1 MFKNKKTVIF
11 FIAFIVAIL
20 PITVSAALPTLVPEC
35 ARQATLGAPPLSC
48 FLELGVNITNW
59 ILGVTGSL
67 ALLFFIYGGF
77 LFLTSAGKEQQI
89 TKGKEILT
97 QAAIGIIIIFGA
109 YIGIKFIVSALG
121 ASKYFKTEFEITQ
134 PIEPKIPAP
143 TVPTVPTAPPPPP
156 TGSNCVCI
164 MSTSKSFIG
173 FKEQGEFQKD
183 VFLSKI
189 CQDALQG
196 VYKQDTDTCNP
207 GANTPLAKGCIS
219 FSVKK
224 DADDVKFSCS
234 FK

>member
-11 FIAFIVAIL
+11 FIASIVAIL
-20 PITVSAALPTLVPEC
+20 PITVSAALPTLVPPC
-35 ARQATLGAPPLSC
+35 AREATLGAPPLSC

-109 YIGIKFIVSALG
+109 YIGVKFIVSALG
-121 ASKYFKTEFEITQ
+121 ASKYFKTEFDILN

-143 TVPTVPTAPPPPP
+143 APAPSKSLTPASKNGVVTTPD
-156 TGSNCVCI
+156 TIKACSCVCSGGYTEEITGDVTLPAINQCKSICI
-164 MSTSKSFIG
+164 MKTKGGTMTS
-173 FKEQGEFQKD
+173 
-183 VFLSKI
+183 
-189 CQDALQG
+189 
-196 VYKQDTDTCNP
+196 CNASS
-207 GANTPLAKGCIS
+207 GTSAK
-219 FSVKK
+219 
-224 DADDVKFSCS
+224 
-234 FK
+234 